1 MQLYGPSFDGMD
13 LSGDETALLT
23 ELRDLMKDFHIRL
36 DRIAED
42 NQAMRN
48 ELVQATASVQEMRNE
63 INDFKKIIQNIGQ
76 HGNEVEHYNQTTDW
90 GVLRAS
96 LEKALGKNRVERC
109 QLQSI
114 NDHSWGHL
122 WQVGH
127 GGHAELATLLLN
139 AGLPVN
145 KTDYHGDSMLHGAA
159 EGGRVDLAQLLVE
172 RGADVNSR
180 GWRGLTPF
188 NKAALGGKPEMVQ
201 WLVDRGADVHAADDC
216 GMTGLHFAA
225 EHGHLEVVW
234 RLVHLGLST
243 STRDNKSWTP
253 FHWARQQEHA
263 AVMRYLSDFP
273 H

>member
-48 ELVQATASVQEMRNE
+48 ELVQATAS
-63 INDFKKIIQNIGQ
+63 
-76 HGNEVEHYNQTTDW
+76 VEHYNQTTDW